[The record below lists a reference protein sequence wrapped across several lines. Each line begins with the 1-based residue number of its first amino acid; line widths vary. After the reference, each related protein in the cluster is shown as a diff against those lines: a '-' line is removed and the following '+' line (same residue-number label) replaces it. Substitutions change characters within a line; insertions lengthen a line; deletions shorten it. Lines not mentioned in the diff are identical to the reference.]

1 VSTATGLARTL
12 AGVVVILAVLRDAFE
27 ALFHPDGR
35 MVLSRSVMR
44 ALWALF
50 HRVGRERPRLFALAG
65 PAMLLTILMSW
76 AALLAVGWAL
86 VLWPHF
92 PGGFRF
98 ATELGPAANQRDF
111 VDALY
116 MSLVTLGTIGYG
128 DISPATD
135 VLRLLVPL
143 EALVGFALLTASV
156 SWVLTVYPALSRRR
170 SLAYE
175 ITLLREVTQ
184 RSGAGDF
191 VLRQSRSAERL
202 FAELLSRLVAVERD
216 LVQIPV
222 SYYFTQGDDRF
233 SLPTVMPWL
242 LATAERGLA
251 LDVPAPTRLR
261 AEMLC
266 AAIDDFARTT
276 AERFPGGE
284 AAPTAELLERY
295 ARDHLR
301 KAAVSGA
308 GYYRRS
314 PSRGLLSLTDSG
326 SRKR

>member
-1 VSTATGLARTL
+1 MSTA
-12 AGVVVILAVLRDAFE
+12 AGVGLTVAGAAVIVVVLRDAFE

-35 MVLSRSVMR
+35 MALSRGVMR
-44 ALWALF
+44 GYWWAF
-50 HRVGRERPRLFALAG
+50 HRLASRRPRVFALAG
-65 PAMLLTILMSW
+65 PTTLLTILVSW
-76 AALLAVGWAL
+76 AVLLALGWAL

-92 PGGFRF
+92 PDGFRF
-98 ATELGPAANQRDF
+98 ATELGPATEQQGL

-128 DISPATD
+128 DISPASD
-135 VLRLLVPL
+135 LLRLLVPL

-156 SWVLTVYPALSRRR
+156 SWLLTVYPALSRRR

-175 ITLLREVTQ
+175 ITLLREVTEHTG
-184 RSGAGDF
+184 RAEFVRRHAG
-191 VLRQSRSAERL
+191 SAEPL

-222 SYYFTQGDDRF
+222 SYYFTQSDGRF
-233 SLPTVMPWL
+233 SLPAVMPWL
-242 LATAERGLA
+242 LGMAEQGLA
-251 LDVPAPTRLR
+251 ADVPAPTRLR

-276 AERFPGGE
+276 AERFHGG
-284 AAPTAELLERY
+284 ATAPTGELLQLY

-301 KAAVSGA
+301 ADARPAVVERVRA
-308 GYYRRS
+308 EDVRHA
-314 PSRGLLSLTDSG
+314 
-326 SRKR
+326 

>member
-1 VSTATGLARTL
+1 MSTAAGLGLTV
-12 AGVVVILAVLRDAFE
+12 AGAAVIVVVLRDAFE

-35 MVLSRSVMR
+35 MALSRGVMR
-44 ALWALF
+44 GYWWLF
-50 HRVGRERPRLFALAG
+50 HRVGAHRPRLFALAG
-65 PAMLLTILMSW
+65 PTMLLTILVSW
-76 AALLAVGWAL
+76 AGLLALGWAL

-98 ATELGPAANQRDF
+98 ATELGPAAEQRGL
-111 VDALY
+111 VTALY

-128 DISPATD
+128 DISPASD
-135 VLRLLVPL
+135 LLRLLVPL

-156 SWVLTVYPALSRRR
+156 SWLLTVYPALSRRR

-184 RSGAGDF
+184 RTGRAEF
-191 VLRQSRSAERL
+191 VRRQPGSAERL

-233 SLPTVMPWL
+233 SLPAVMPWL
-242 LATAERGLA
+242 LGMAERGLA
-251 LDVPAPTRLR
+251 ADVPAPTRLR

-266 AAIDDFARTT
+266 AAIDDFALTT
-276 AERFPGGE
+276 AERFHGG
-284 AAPTAELLERY
+284 ATAPTAELLQLY

-301 KAAVSGA
+301 EGARAAVVE
-308 GYYRRS
+308 RVRS
-314 PSRGLLSLTDSG
+314 SAPRDDRSVRQVP
-326 SRKR
+326 

>member
-1 VSTATGLARTL
+1 MSTATGLVLTL
-12 AGVVVILAVLRDAFE
+12 AGAVVIVAVLRDAFE

-44 ALWALF
+44 AYWALF

-76 AALLAVGWAL
+76 AVLLALGWAL
-86 VLWPHF
+86 VLWPHV

-98 ATELGPAANQRDF
+98 AAVLGPAAGQQGF

-135 VLRLLVPL
+135 LLRLLVPL

-156 SWVLTVYPALSRRR
+156 SWLLTVYPALSRRR

-175 ITLLREVTQ
+175 ITLLREVTG
-184 RSGAGDF
+184 RSGRAQFVREQAG
-191 VLRQSRSAERL
+191 SAERL

-233 SLPTVMPWL
+233 SLPSVMPWL
-242 LATAERGLA
+242 LGMAEQGLA
-251 LDVPAPTRLR
+251 PDVPAPTRLR

-276 AERFPGGE
+276 AERFHGGE
-284 AAPTAELLERY
+284 SAPTAELLERY
-295 ARDHLR
+295 AQDHLR
-301 KAAVSGA
+301 DAAMSPDGSDR
-308 GYYRRS
+308 GSRS
-314 PSRGLLSLTDSG
+314 PGLLSLTGSG
-326 SRKR
+326 SRRR

>member
-1 VSTATGLARTL
+1 MPIAADLALTIVGAAL
-12 AGVVVILAVLRDAFE
+12 IVAVLRDAFE

-35 MVLSRSVMR
+35 MALSRGVMGGY
-44 ALWALF
+44 W
-50 HRVGRERPRLFALAG
+50 RLFQRFARRRPGVFVLAG
-65 PAMLLTILMSW
+65 PAMLLTILTSW
-76 AALLAVGWAL
+76 AMLLALGWAL

-92 PGGFRF
+92 PDGFRF
-98 ATELGPAANQRDF
+98 AAELGPASEQRGL

-128 DISPATD
+128 DISPASD

-156 SWVLTVYPALSRRR
+156 SWLLTVYPALSRRR

-175 ITLLREVTQ
+175 ITLLREVT
-184 RSGAGDF
+184 RRAGRDEF
-191 VLRQSRSAERL
+191 VRGRGGTAERL

-216 LVQIPV
+216 LVTIPV
-222 SYYFTQGDDRF
+222 SYYFTERDDRF
-233 SLPTVMPWL
+233 SLPGVMPWL
-242 LATAERGLA
+242 LRMAKLGLA
-251 LDVPAPTRLR
+251 PDVPASTRLR

-276 AERFPGGE
+276 AERFHGG
-284 AAPTAELLERY
+284 ATAPTAELLQHY

-301 KAAVSGA
+301 ADDPPAAVGHLPDGVA
-308 GYYRRS
+308 VREVR
-314 PSRGLLSLTDSG
+314 
-326 SRKR
+326 